1 MRKSLLFATIVALIM
16 LLGINSVKAAPP
28 HRLVYGYFLNYG
40 NSATYGWA
48 RFYMNDTNNPEFF
61 DEGDGV
67 KGVFCGACAYGTIYY
82 CEYEYSLTEGPLPSG
97 LWAYDISTGRKTLI
111 GNYSDETV
119 NPTLKFIDMTY
130 DYSTDTMYA
139 LGFEMG
145 VTSLYT
151 IDLTTGKS
159 TKVVNLDNFVSTLA
173 CDINGKLY
181 GIHQDGVLRSI
192 DKETGKCTDVFKTGY
207 IGMLNSQSIEFDHT
221 TGKLY
226 WASNVMTPEERKGTT
241 YLVSID
247 LSGDTPVMEDVAYF
261 DCECT
266 LLALYIPFVKA
277 GEKAPTAPS
286 DITITAGANG
296 AANATITWT
305 NPSQTFAEE
314 ALTDLKSITIK
325 RGDKTIATIPT
336 TEAGK
341 SMSYEDTDV
350 PDGYYRYTLYA
361 TNETGDGEEDYGYA
375 YVGRDCPEAPA
386 NVTVHPGEG
395 CQSAVLSWEKPQA
408 GYHGGYFTDEALT
421 YRIVRYPDEAEVA
434 KDLTDNT
441 FTDNTIRRLGRYY
454 YKVYAC
460 NPYGETAETTDAG
473 VLGKAI
479 DVDGEDGFVEDF
491 SDQTRFDNQWTNV
504 DGNADYYSWTFNT
517 MAPQYQFRSSSPGA
531 EYFINP
537 GTPNLGNDADEWLIS
552 PPLSFTAGQKYAVT
566 FSARTMSEESVV
578 ITCGT
583 TNETSVQNEIEALT
597 VSNEYSLDSTDPVPF
612 TDYTIDLPEVTE
624 DYIGCIGL
632 HIVTPYPATGFSFF
646 HMTSIAVK
654 NVTTS
659 GIETLPALTTG
670 NGVIYNLNGQI
681 VGTRGSRLPKGVYI
695 RDGKKIIIK

>member
-1 MRKSLLFATIVALIM
+1 MRKSLLFATIIALAV
-16 LLGINSVKAAPP
+16 LLGVNSAQAAAP

-82 CEYEYSLTEGPLPSG
+82 CEYEYSLTEGPIPSG
-97 LWAYDISTGRKTLI
+97 LWAYDITTGRKTLI

-145 VTSLYT
+145 KTSLYT
-151 IDLTTGKS
+151 IDLKTAKA
-159 TKVVNLDNFVSTLA
+159 TKAVDLDNFVSTLA
-173 CDINGKLY
+173 CDINGRLY
-181 GIHQDGVLRSI
+181 GIHQDGMLRSI
-192 DKETGKCTDVFKTGY
+192 DKKTGKCTDVFNTGY
-207 IGMLNSQSIEFDHT
+207 TGMLNSQSIEFDHT

-226 WASNVMTPEERKGTT
+226 WASNVMTPEERNGTT

-247 LSGDTPVMEDVAYF
+247 LRGDTPVMEDVADFGGSYP
-261 DCECT
+261 

-277 GEKAPTAPS
+277 GENAPMAPADVTVKA
-286 DITITAGANG
+286 DANG
-296 AANATITWT
+296 AGKATITWI
-305 NPSQTFAEE
+305 NPSQTFAD
-314 ALTDLKSITIK
+314 APLTDLKSVTIK
-325 RGDKTIATIPT
+325 RGDEVVATVPT

-341 SMSYEDTDV
+341 AMSYEDTDV

-361 TNETGDGEEDYGYA
+361 TNATGDGEETYHYA
-375 YVGRDCPEAPA
+375 YIGHDSPEAPRGVA
-386 NVTVHPGEG
+386 MHPGEG
-395 CQSAVLSWEKPQA
+395 CQSAVITWDKPKA
-408 GYHGGYFTDEALT
+408 GYHGGYFTDNALT
-421 YRIVRYPDEAEVA
+421 YRVVRYPDEVEVA
-434 KDLTDNT
+434 KGLTET
-441 FTDNTIRRLGRYY
+441 AFTDNTMRRLGRYY

-460 NPYGETAETTDAG
+460 NPYGETAATTG
-473 VLGKAI
+473 HNVLGAPI
-479 DVDGEDGFVEDF
+479 SVDGDNGFVEDF
-491 SDQTRFDNQWTNV
+491 SDQTRFENQWTTI

-517 MAPQYQFRSSSPGA
+517 MAPQYQFGSSSPGA

-552 PPLSFTAGQKYAVT
+552 PPVKLLAGQKYAVT

-583 TNETSVQNEIEALT
+583 TNETSAQNEIKALT

-632 HIVTPYPATGFSFF
+632 HIVTPYPETGFSFF

-670 NGVIYNLNGQI
+670 NGAIYNLNGQI
-681 VGTRGSRLPKGVYI
+681 VGTRGSRPAKGIYI